1 MENMELV
8 AHCGLF
14 CGSCSV
20 YIASQG
26 DDTALDW
33 IAARFNTTREEM
45 RCNGCRSERLSQQCR
60 DCDFRTCVH
69 EKKIENCEDCSSF
82 PCDNLRDFQTKMP
95 HRIELFAS
103 ARYRKENGLS
113 MWFDKMYEDYSCNA
127 CKVVNSPYYIK
138 CKKCGHAPGNNYIE
152 RNLEKIKS
160 YFEKHD

>member
-26 DDTALDW
+26 DDSALDW

-113 MWFDKMYEDYSCNA
+113 MWFDKMYEDYSCTA
-127 CKVVNSPYYIK
+127 CKAVNSPYYIT
-138 CKKCGHAPGNNYIE
+138 CKKCGHAPGNNFIE